1 MNWFMSLF
9 LALLF
14 FVLTPGVLLR
24 LPARGDV
31 YTVAAAH
38 AAVFALVWH
47 FTHNTVYQ
55 ASMSY

>member
-1 MNWFMSLF
+1 MNWFMILF
-9 LALLF
+9 LAALF
-14 FVLTPGVLLR
+14 FVLSPGVLLR

-31 YTVAAAH
+31 YTVAAVH

-47 FTHNTVYQ
+47 FTHTAVWH

>member
-1 MNWFMSLF
+1 MNWFMMLF

-38 AAVFALVWH
+38 AVVFALVWH
-47 FTHNTVYQ
+47 FTHKSVWH